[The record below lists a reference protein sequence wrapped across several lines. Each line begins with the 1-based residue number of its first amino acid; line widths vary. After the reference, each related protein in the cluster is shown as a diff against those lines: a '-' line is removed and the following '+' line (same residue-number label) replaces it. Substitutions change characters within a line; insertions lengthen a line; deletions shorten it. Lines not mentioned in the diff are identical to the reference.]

1 MSVFGVERL
10 LFDLGQRPELR
21 GRFSAGIGELLDGY
35 PLTAEERDAVGRIDL
50 KWLYERGVNPM
61 LLLRFNLTGQ
71 IPTREAYT
79 RLLTEGAP
87 SVGR

>member
-1 MSVFGVERL
+1 MSVYGVERL
-10 LFDLGQRPELR
+10 LFGLGQRPELR
-21 GRFSAGIGELLDGY
+21 DRFGADLAQLLDEY
-35 PLTAEERDAVGRIDL
+35 PLTDEERNAVRRIDL
-50 KWLYERGVNPM
+50 KWLYEHGVNPM

-87 SVGR
+87 SA

>member
-21 GRFSAGIGELLDGY
+21 GRFVADVANLLDEY
-35 PLTAEERDAVGRIDL
+35 PLTNEERDAVRRIDL

-71 IPTREAYT
+71 IPTRQAYT

-87 SVGR
+87 SA